1 MLDVGCSV
9 RFPAI
14 LWLAL
19 LGSLGA
25 NAETLKTPLG
35 FDQNA
40 IPYNFQSQRGVPISM
55 TVSNPPGSD
64 GRMTNYNQSTGA
76 IGLPTTNQF
85 RNFLALGAG
94 LGLAQA
100 DWLSRSNSTLL
111 KGTNAFSGAVA
122 DAMKLPTAKDSG
134 GNVILVFRNAQIG
147 VPYLSRQVSWLY
159 GDVVSVPTTDE
170 YGVPLANGAAASY
183 WLPEPYSASGHAN
196 DPYYWSPNA
205 G

>member
-1 MLDVGCSV
+1 MFSSLPG
-9 RFPAI
+9 AI

-76 IGLPTTNQF
+76 IGLPILERAIASLECRLEQVV
-85 RNFLALGAG
+85 RLGDHDFLVG
-94 LGLAQA
+94 
-100 DWLSRSNSTLL
+100 R
-111 KGTNAFSGAVA
+111 
-122 DAMKLPTAKDSG
+122 
-134 GNVILVFRNAQIG
+134 
-147 VPYLSRQVSWLY
+147 
-159 GDVVSVPTTDE
+159 VVSVAGPDDSAGPLLYLRRR
-170 YGVPLANGAAASY
+170 YGRIEQATGSPLEG
-183 WLPEPYSASGHAN
+183 
-196 DPYYWSPNA
+196 NA
-205 G
+205 DH